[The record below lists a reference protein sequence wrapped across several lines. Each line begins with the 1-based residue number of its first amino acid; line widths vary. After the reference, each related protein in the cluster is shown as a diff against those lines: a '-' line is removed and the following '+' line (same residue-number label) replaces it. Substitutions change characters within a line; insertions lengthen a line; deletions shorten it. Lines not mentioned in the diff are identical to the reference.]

1 MKWTGWDGGDVA
13 LELGEMVDLAILR
26 AHGEIIFFAFADIR
40 ARKICPFT
48 LSFGTLRPFRTSRD
62 LPLPT
67 VLRERAKRK
76 SARQSVTN
84 FQNFRITQ
92 SFASGR

>member
-1 MKWTGWDGGDVA
+1 MTGMEGGRVA
-13 LELGEMVDLAILR
+13 LPLGGWLILLP
-26 AHGEIIFFAFADIR
+26 HGEIIFLFCRRQGAQYVLLYPR
-40 ARKICPFT
+40 
-48 LSFGTLRPFRTSRD
+48 LGTLRPFLTSRD
-62 LPLPT
+62 LPPLT
-67 VLRERAKRK
+67 VMRERAKRK